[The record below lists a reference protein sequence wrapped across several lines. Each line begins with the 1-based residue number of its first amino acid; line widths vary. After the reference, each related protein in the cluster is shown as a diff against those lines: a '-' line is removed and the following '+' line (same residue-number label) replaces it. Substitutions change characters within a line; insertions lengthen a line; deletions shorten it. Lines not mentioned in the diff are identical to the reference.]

1 MGGFLAHL
9 DALWLGALLALPVFL
24 GVVLVC
30 RMGVRSPATRHALWL
45 IALLAFIA
53 PAGVA
58 MTSLPSTLRGWSERI
73 AARLPERFIPTDAP
87 ASAAFP
93 EPDAPKLA
101 LGNTPDSPAEQ
112 STSQPLPQQ
121 SPSLHA
127 EPLTTTKAAPSS
139 SCPRQQPKATEPV
152 RPQSQIAVAGMPG
165 DEPFQAEK
173 PDANE
178 RPAPSLRER
187 LAGQTAPWIAAVR
200 EAARGLRD
208 VPPLPPLIWMGGFT
222 ALMGLL
228 CLRLVRD
235 RRVTRLALPA
245 TLPERAALLQASS
258 TIGLRQPPEL
268 VFVPNRVSPMVTCG
282 VRKRLVMPRSLWRV
296 LDPDARQAVLLH
308 ELAHLRRRDHWVHWL
323 SLVVGALY
331 WWHPLVWVI
340 RARLRDEAD
349 LCCDAWVTSL
359 RPERRRGYAET
370 LLRTTAFL
378 NVPGVQT
385 HAAGLAMAS
394 PTKRKLARRIT
405 MVMTHTVR
413 PKLSVHGSSVV
424 AGVALLA
431 LLVMPGVACPPAEK
445 SAPKA
450 PEIEVHP
457 AAPGS
462 TFERHMRDQQGQR
475 VEPDRGARERKA
487 KLRELEA
494 EAATVRDRLT
504 RIGRVAPDAPEPPHV
519 SVSPGLARVAPDA
532 PRLAITDGKV
542 SRAYHMP
549 EGRLSALTE
558 LMVRADVPVLVSPE
572 GSRLVVHAT
581 RDQHHT
587 FASFARMICPEGV
600 RITSG
605 DGEPIAD
612 EGTRPPGMFA
622 FAPQPGDGP
631 SQRQAIAQ
639 ALEYRGV
646 AQRAIAQDKLHAERA
661 QLLHQRRAIQ
671 GQYEE
676 MMRHARSV
684 QGDARRLY
692 RDAKNQ
698 YAQAERT
705 LEQAESRH
713 EKAAHYKEKGDY
725 EKAARYA
732 AEAEA
737 MESKS
742 QELERQA
749 EDLERQA
756 EDIERQAEDIERQAE
771 DIERKAEEIEE
782 RAEEFEDRL
791 EEIEDQ
797 IAEMMEAHDH
807 DDDHDHEDH
816 EH

>member
-1 MGGFLAHL
+1 MGAYLAHL

-24 GVVLVC
+24 GVAIVC

-93 EPDAPKLA
+93 LKDAPTIA
-101 LGNTPDSPAEQ
+101 LDNTPDAHAALPASLSSPEASAQ
-112 STSQPLPQQ
+112 PKPKQLSAGNTAST
-121 SPSLHA
+121 
-127 EPLTTTKAAPSS
+127 S
-139 SCPRQQPKATEPV
+139 SCPQQQPAPTESASTPV
-152 RPQSQIAVAGMPG
+152 QVASTDSAAQHPLEA
-165 DEPFQAEK
+165 DEPAKTE
-173 PDANE
+173 
-178 RPAPSLRER
+178 APTESLRER
-187 LAGQTAPWIAAVR
+187 LAEETAPWIAAVR
-200 EAARGLRD
+200 EAVRGLRD
-208 VPPLPPLIWMGGFT
+208 VPPLPPLIWLGGF
-222 ALMGLL
+222 AASIVLL

-235 RRVTRLALPA
+235 RRVTRLSLPA
-245 TLPERAALLQASS
+245 TAPERAALLQASS
-258 TIGLRQPPEL
+258 TIGLRRPPEL

-445 SAPKA
+445 DAPKA
-450 PEIEVHP
+450 PEIKVLP
-457 AAPGS
+457 AAPDS

-475 VEPDRGARERKA
+475 VGSDRDAMERVD
-487 KLRELEA
+487 KLRALEA
-494 EAATVRDRLT
+494 EAATVRDRLS
-504 RIGRVAPDAPEPPHV
+504 RIGRVAPDVPAAPRV
-519 SVSPGLARVAPDA
+519 SVSSGPARVAPDA
-532 PRLAITDGKV
+532 PRLATTDAKI

-549 EGRLSALTE
+549 KGRLSALTE

-581 RDQHHT
+581 RNQHHT

-600 RITSG
+600 KITSEE
-605 DGEPIAD
+605 GEPIAD
-612 EGTRPPGMFA
+612 EAAERRGLFA
-622 FAPQPGDGP
+622 AAPQPDGEP
-631 SQRQAIAQ
+631 SRQLAIAQ
-639 ALEYRGV
+639 ALEQRGV
-646 AQRAIAQDKLHAERA
+646 AQRAMEQGKLHAEHA
-661 QLLHQRRAIQ
+661 HLLQQRRAFQ
-671 GQYEE
+671 SQHEA

-684 QGDARRLY
+684 EGNAGRLFSE
-692 RDAKNQ
+692 
-698 YAQAERT
+698 AEKRFEQSERE
-705 LEQAESRH
+705 LERAESRH
-713 EKAAHYKEKGDY
+713 EKAAHYKEKGAY

-737 MESKS
+737 MEAKS
-742 QELERQA
+742 EALERQA

-771 DIERKAEEIEE
+771 DIERQAEELEA
-782 RAEEFEDRL
+782 RAEAFEDRL

-797 IAEMMEAHDH
+797 IAEMGDAHDH

-816 EH
+816 DH